1 MIRLLLFA
9 CLVLATILMF
19 RSNFAATGYRA
30 QSTIHLAQ
38 DDSGLNA
45 QAPEPSTSSD
55 TGNSDDSG
63 KPAENQQ

>member
-19 RSNFAATGYRA
+19 QSNFAATGYRA
-30 QSTIHLAQ
+30 QTTIHLAQ
-38 DDSGLNA
+38 DDSGNA

-55 TGNSDDSG
+55 SGNTDDSG
-63 KPAENQQ
+63 TPAEDQQ